1 MDIKYINDFKYLFD
15 FRDNKRY
22 LFVYGGRGSGKSYQI
37 ALSVVIKLLSVK
49 NVKFLL
55 VRSFLKDVVNSQV
68 EQIKQVL
75 DDFNLHKFF
84 KFDRTT
90 KTFFS
95 KGTGSSTKNAG
106 TRESMSIK
114 SMAEITDAWVEEFDQ
129 IEPDDFVNIDGTV
142 RSKKSR
148 FPNKLILS
156 FNACSDE
163 SFAATFLRSQT
174 TLPLSNDIST
184 SETSLA
190 HHSTYKINKHLDKQY
205 INSLLQLEKLSPDF
219 YKRYVLGEFIQDSTG
234 AVFSEGFLRFG
245 NTPNLRGLIYWDPA
259 FGTNDGDFSSA
270 VKLSTDG
277 KFIYIN
283 EVILSQDLYHE
294 VFNKVIAMCDN
305 THRILCIDGWFTQ
318 KGYHTSFFANEFY
331 RVKKMIIPE
340 FPRVKVDQAI
350 PIIQSIWNSNKIIF
364 DKNLQY
370 LSYWNEL
377 KSQLLSFKGKKET
390 AKGKH
395 DDFPDALICGIV
407 MLIKKNLFN
416 NRYNILINKS
426 IE

>member
-15 FRDNKRY
+15 FKDDKRY

-37 ALSVVIKLLSVK
+37 ALSVVMKLLTAK

-84 KFDRTT
+84 RFDRTT
-90 KTFFS
+90 KTFIA
-95 KGTGSSTKNAG
+95 KGTGSCTKNAG

-129 IEPDDFVNIDGTV
+129 IAHDDFINIDGTV
-142 RSKKSR
+142 RSKKTKL
-148 FPNKLILS
+148 PNKLILS
-156 FNACSDE
+156 FNACSDDN
-163 SFAATFLRSQT
+163 FALTFLRSKT
-174 TLPLSNDIST
+174 TQPNPNSIIS
-184 SETSLA
+184 SADCIA

-205 INSLLQLEKLSPDF
+205 INSLLQLKKLAPDF
-219 YKRYVLGEFIQDSTG
+219 YKRYVLGEFIQDRAG

-245 NTPNLRGLIYWDPA
+245 SAPNLRGLIYWDPS
-259 FGTNDGDFSSA
+259 FGTKDGDYSAA

-277 KFIYIN
+277 RFIYVN
-283 EVILSQDLYHE
+283 EVVLSQDLYHE
-294 VFNKVIAMCDN
+294 VFQKVVAMSDN
-305 THRILCIDGWFTQ
+305 MHRTLCIDGWFTQ

-331 RVKKMIIPE
+331 RVKKMVIPE
-340 FPRVKVDQAI
+340 FPRIKVDQAI

-370 LSYWNEL
+370 LSYWEEL
-377 KSQLLSFKGKKET
+377 KSQLLTFKGKRDT
-390 AKGKH
+390 AKNKH

-416 NRYNILINKS
+416 NRYNILINKTL
-426 IE
+426 E